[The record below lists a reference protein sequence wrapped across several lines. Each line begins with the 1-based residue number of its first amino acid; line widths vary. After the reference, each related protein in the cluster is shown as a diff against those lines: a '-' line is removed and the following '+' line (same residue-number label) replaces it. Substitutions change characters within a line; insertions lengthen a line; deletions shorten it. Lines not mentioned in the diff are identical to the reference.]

1 MNFEPSGF
9 FVLRTP
15 LLSFDEFLSWS
26 AGLEAPASLNN
37 PTRFEQAIA
46 DDRRSLRARLTEIA
60 SRPEVREAL
69 FVASPHLEESL
80 QIWAREPESERGK
93 GIELAIAR
101 YFVRMAGR
109 STPFGLCAGCSVG
122 TLGAQ
127 TQLALRDRTRYQRH
141 TRLDMDYLDAFC
153 TALARDPALRRVLSY
168 RPNSSLYH
176 AAGRVRYVES
186 RFEKKNRSFHLIAV
200 EETESLTKTLDRATT
215 GSSFA
220 ALAEALVDEEI
231 SLTDAEEYIS
241 KLIESQILMPDLA
254 PCVTGSD
261 PIQSLIEQ
269 FEKQPATERAA
280 NILERVC
287 SELATLDAVGLE
299 NAPERYRAIAEL
311 LQSLPAKVELPRL
324 FQVDMVKPTSAATL
338 GKAVVD
344 EIVRGVNILH
354 RLTDAPS
361 ENSGMRSELARFR
374 DAFVARY
381 EGREVPVVEALDPE
395 IGIGFLPS
403 GGSSGEASPLLND
416 LEFPA
421 NSQETARLSTLERFL
436 LRRLSEALQNGAQEI
451 VLEPSDLEKISV
463 KDPLPLPDAF
473 AVTAIVAAADET
485 AVARGD
491 FRVVLE
497 GAAGPSGARLLGR
510 FCHADEMLR
519 VEVERHL
526 RAEESLCPDA
536 VFAEIVHLPEG
547 RIGNV
552 LARPIL
558 RAYEIPYLGRA
569 GGATDRQVP
578 ITDLYV
584 SVREN
589 RIVLRSARL
598 GREII
603 PRLTSAHNFTGRAV
617 RLYRFLC
624 LLQGQGAAE
633 NLDWTWGALES
644 APFLPRITIGR
655 LVLARALWNVD
666 QEELKPLSEQSSSAR
681 FRTVDA
687 WRKRRRL
694 PQLVALA
701 DGDHTLPIDF
711 DNILSVE
718 TFVHLTKGREEVTLL
733 EMFPS
738 PDQLCARGPE
748 GRFLHELI
756 VPFVRK
762 AEKEGNREE
771 QKAISPFTRFR
782 RATAR
787 QAIYPPSQNYGAASH
802 SRLSA
807 PRTFPPGSEWLYAKL
822 YTGNATADH
831 VLREVIGPLTA
842 EVLQSRA
849 ADQWFFIRYGDPDWH
864 LRLRFHGTPEKL
876 HAEVLPALQAA
887 TSPLL
892 KDGQLWRIQFDTYE
906 REVERYGG
914 AEGIE
919 LAEQLFQADSEAVL
933 QLISMLEPG
942 DEGLDQRWRL
952 TMRGI
957 DALLTDFGFDLDS
970 KCALSQEAS
979 RSLAEVERVDKNL
992 RSELSEKFRKER
1004 KSLEELLDPACD
1016 AVNSLLPGLDILRQR
1031 SERIAPIVAELNA
1044 CEQAGRLLVSVKDF
1058 VLSCAHMYANRL
1070 LRSVHRE
1077 QELVIYDFLSRLY
1090 GSKAA
1095 RERNRQAD

>member
-46 DDRRSLRARLTEIA
+46 DDWRSLRARLTEIA

-80 QIWAREPESERGK
+80 EIWAREPESERGK

-122 TLGAQ
+122 TLGEQ
-127 TQLALRDRTRYQRH
+127 TQLALHDRTRYQRH
-141 TRLDMDYLDAFC
+141 TRLDMDYLDALC
-153 TALARDPALRRVLSY
+153 TALARDPASRRVLSY

-200 EETESLTKTLDRATT
+200 EETESLTKTLDRAAT

-241 KLIESQILMPDLA
+241 KLIENQILMPDLA

-261 PIQSLIEQ
+261 PIQSVIEQ
-269 FEKQPATERAA
+269 FEKQPATERTA
-280 NILERVC
+280 NILQRVRTQ
-287 SELATLDAVGLE
+287 LTTLDAVGLG

-311 LQSLPAKVELPRL
+311 LQSLPPKVELPRL
-324 FQVDMVKPTSAATL
+324 FQVDMVKPMSAATL

-344 EIVRGVNILH
+344 EIVRGVNILR
-354 RLTDAPS
+354 RLTDVPP
-361 ENSGMRSELARFR
+361 ENSGIGSELARFR

-381 EGREVPVVEALDPE
+381 EEREVPVVEALDAE
-395 IGIGFLPS
+395 IGIGFPLS
-403 GGSSGEASPLLND
+403 GESGGEASPLLND
-416 LEFPA
+416 LVFPA
-421 NSQETARLSTLERFL
+421 KSQETADWGALERFL

-451 VLEPSDLEKISV
+451 VLEPSDLEKISA

-485 AVARGD
+485 AMARGD

-497 GAAGPSGARLLGR
+497 GASGPSGARLLGR
-510 FCHADEMLR
+510 FCHPDEMLR

-526 RAEESLCPDA
+526 RAEESLRPDA

-552 LARPIL
+552 LARPIM

-569 GGATDRQVP
+569 GGAADRQVP

-617 RLYRFLC
+617 GVYRFLC

-633 NLDWTWGALES
+633 NLGWTWGALES
-644 APFLPRITIGR
+644 APFLPRVTMGR

-666 QEELKPLSEQSSSAR
+666 QKELKPLGEQSASAR
-681 FRTVDA
+681 FRTVNA

-701 DGDHTLPIDF
+701 DGDKTLPIDF
-711 DNILSVE
+711 DNVLSVE
-718 TFVHLTKGREEVTLL
+718 TFVHLTKGREEVRLL
-733 EMFPS
+733 EMFPA

-762 AEKEGNREE
+762 AEKEGNCEE
-771 QKAISPFTRFR
+771 QKATSPFTRLR

-787 QAIYPPSQNYGAASH
+787 QAIHPPSQSYGAAGH
-802 SRLSA
+802 SRSSA

-831 VLREVIGPLTA
+831 VLREVIGPLTE
-842 EVLQSRA
+842 EVLQSGA

-864 LRLRFHGTPEKL
+864 LRLRFHGKPERL
-876 HAEVLPALQAA
+876 HGDVMPAIEAA
-887 TSPLL
+887 VTLLL
-892 KDGQLWRIQFDTYE
+892 KEGRLARVQFDTYE

-914 AEGIE
+914 AEGIV
-919 LAEQLFQADSEAVL
+919 LAERIFQADSEAA
-933 QLISMLEPG
+933 LEIIENLELG
-942 DEGLDQRWRL
+942 DAGLDERWRL
-952 TMRGI
+952 VLRGI
-957 DALLTDFGFDLDS
+957 DALLQDLGFDPAT
-970 KCALSQEAS
+970 KFAVIRQARAAVAKEI
-979 RSLAEVERVDKNL
+979 RVDGRLKGQIGD
-992 RSELSEKFRKER
+992 RFREER
-1004 KSLEELLDPACD
+1004 KRLEALLDPRQD
-1016 AVNSLLPGLDILRQR
+1016 AESALSCGFEIFRHR
-1031 SERIAPIVAELNA
+1031 STRLAPIVAELKA
-1044 CEQAGRLLVSVKDF
+1044 SEAAGRLS
-1058 VLSCAHMYANRL
+1058 LSLHELAHNYIHMHANRL
-1070 LRSVHRE
+1070 LRSAHRAHE
-1077 QELVIYDFLSRLY
+1077 FVLYDFLTRLY
-1090 GSKAA
+1090 GSKVA
-1095 RERNRQAD
+1095 RHP

>member
-1 MNFEPSGF
+1 MNFAPSGF

-15 LLSFDEFLSWS
+15 LLPFDEFLAWS
-26 AGLEAPASLNN
+26 AGLKAAKTLDDPVQ
-37 PTRFEQAIA
+37 FEKAFAA
-46 DDRRSLRARLTEIA
+46 DRPRLRARLVEIMN
-60 SRPEVREAL
+60 RPEIREAL
-69 FVASPHLEESL
+69 FIASPHLDESL
-80 QIWAREPESERGK
+80 EIWEREPESERGQ
-93 GIELAIAR
+93 GIELALVR
-101 YFVRMAGR
+101 YFARMAGR
-109 STPFGLCAGCSVG
+109 ATPFGLCAGCSLG
-122 TLGAQ
+122 TLDRH
-127 TQLALRDRTRYQRH
+127 TRLALPERTHYQRH
-141 TRLDMDYLDAFC
+141 TRLDMDYLDALC
-153 TALARDPALRRVLSY
+153 AALARDPALRDALSY

-186 RFEKKNRSFHLIAV
+186 RFEEKSRSFHLIAV
-200 EETESLTKTLDRATT
+200 EETESLSKTLDRAKT

-241 KLIESQILMPDLA
+241 ELIESQILMPDLT
-254 PCVTGSD
+254 PCVTGSA

-269 FEKQPATERAA
+269 FEKQPVTERAA
-280 NILERVC
+280 NILKRVRIQ
-287 SELATLDAVGLE
+287 LTTLDAVGLG
-299 NAPERYRAIAEL
+299 NASERYRAIAEL
-311 LQSLPAKVELPRL
+311 LQSLPAKVKLPRL
-324 FQVDMVKPTSAATL
+324 FQVDMVKPMSAATL

-354 RLTDAPS
+354 RWTDASS
-361 ENSGMRSELARFR
+361 ENSGMGNELTRFR
-374 DAFVARY
+374 DAFISRY
-381 EGREVPVVEALDPE
+381 EGREVPIVEALDAE

-403 GGSSGEASPLLND
+403 GESSGEASPLLND

-421 NSQETARLSTLERFL
+421 KSQETARLGTLERFL

-451 VLEPSDLEKISV
+451 VLQPSDSEKISA

-473 AVTAIVAAADET
+473 AVTAIVAAANDA

-491 FRVVLE
+491 FRVLLE
-497 GAAGPSGARLLGR
+497 RATGPSGARLLGR

-526 RAEESLCPDA
+526 RAEESLRPDA

-547 RIGNV
+547 RMGNV

-558 RAYEIPYLGRA
+558 RAYEIPYLGQA
-569 GGATDRQVP
+569 GGAADRQVP

-603 PRLTSAHNFTGRAV
+603 PRLTSAHNFTGQAV
-617 RLYRFLC
+617 GLYRFLC

-633 NLDWTWGALES
+633 NLGWTWGALEN
-644 APFLPRITIGR
+644 APFLPRITMGR
-655 LVLARALWNVD
+655 LVLARAFWNVD
-666 QEELKPLSEQSSSAR
+666 EKELKPLGEQNASAR

-718 TFVHLTKGREEVTLL
+718 TFVHLTKGREQVRLL

-738 PDQLCARGPE
+738 PDELCARGPE

-762 AEKEGNREE
+762 AEKQGNREQ
-771 QKAISPFTRFR
+771 QKAISPFTV
-782 RATAR
+782 
-787 QAIYPPSQNYGAASH
+787 QH
-802 SRLSA
+802 SRPSA

-842 EVLQSRA
+842 EVLQSGA

-864 LRLRFHGTPEKL
+864 LRLRFHGKPERL
-876 HAEVLPALQAA
+876 HGDVMPAIEAA
-887 TSPLL
+887 VTLLL
-892 KDGQLWRIQFDTYE
+892 KEGRLARVQFDTYE

-914 AEGIE
+914 AEGIV
-919 LAEQLFQADSEAVL
+919 LAERIFQADSEAA
-933 QLISMLEPG
+933 LEIIENLELG
-942 DEGLDQRWRL
+942 DVGLDERWRL
-952 TMRGI
+952 VLRGI
-957 DALLTDFGFDLDS
+957 DALLQDLGFDPAT
-970 KCALSQEAS
+970 KFAVIRQARAAFAKEI
-979 RSLAEVERVDKNL
+979 RVDGRLKGQIGD
-992 RSELSEKFRKER
+992 RFREER
-1004 KSLEELLDPACD
+1004 KRLEALLDPGQD
-1016 AVNSLLPGLDILRQR
+1016 AESALSCGFEIFRHR
-1031 SERIAPIVAELNA
+1031 SARLAPIVAELKA
-1044 CEQAGRLLVSVKDF
+1044 SEAAGRLS
-1058 VLSCAHMYANRL
+1058 LSLHELAHNYIHMHANRL
-1070 LRSVHRE
+1070 LRSAHRAH
-1077 QELVIYDFLSRLY
+1077 ELVLYDFLARLY
-1090 GSKAA
+1090 GSKVA
-1095 RERNRQAD
+1095 RHP

>member
-1 MNFEPSGF
+1 MSFAPSGF
-9 FVLRTP
+9 FVFRTP
-15 LLSFDEFLSWS
+15 LLPFDDFLAWSNGLQTAASFD
-26 AGLEAPASLNN
+26 N
-37 PTRFEQAIA
+37 PTRFECAFAA
-46 DDRRSLRARLTEIA
+46 DGQLLRARLTKIA
-60 SRPEVREAL
+60 NRPEVREAL
-69 FVASPHLEESL
+69 FVASPHLEDSL
-80 QIWAREPESERGK
+80 QVWARKPESERGK

-127 TQLALRDRTRYQRH
+127 TQFALHDRTRYQRH
-141 TRLDMDYLDAFC
+141 TRLDMDYLDALC

-186 RFEKKNRSFHLIAV
+186 RFKKKNRSFHLIAV
-200 EETESLTKTLDRATT
+200 EETESLTKTLDRAKT

-220 ALAEALVDEEI
+220 ALAEALVDEEV

-241 KLIESQILMPDLA
+241 ELIESQILMPDLA

-269 FEKQPATERAA
+269 FEKQPVTERAA
-280 NILERVC
+280 NILERTRIQ
-287 SELATLDAVGLE
+287 LTALDAVGLG

-311 LQSLPAKVELPRL
+311 LQSLPTKVELPRL
-324 FQVDMVKPTSAATL
+324 FQVDMVKPMSAASL

-354 RLTDAPS
+354 RLTDVPP

-381 EGREVPVVEALDPE
+381 EGREVPVVEAVDAE
-395 IGIGFLPS
+395 IGIGFPLS
-403 GGSSGEASPLLND
+403 GESGGEASPLLND
-416 LEFPA
+416 LVFPA
-421 NSQETARLSTLERFL
+421 KSQETADWGALERFL

-451 VLEPSDLEKISV
+451 VLQPSDLEKISA

-485 AVARGD
+485 AIARGD

-497 GAAGPSGARLLGR
+497 GASGPSGARLLGR
-510 FCHADEMLR
+510 FCNPDEMLR

-526 RAEESLCPDA
+526 RAEESLRPDA
-536 VFAEIVHLPEG
+536 VFAEIVHLPQG
-547 RIGNV
+547 RLGNI

-569 GGATDRQVP
+569 GGAADRQVP

-603 PRLTSAHNFTGRAV
+603 PRLTSAHNFTWRAV
-617 RLYRFLC
+617 GLYRFLC

-633 NLDWTWGALES
+633 NLGWSWGALES
-644 APFLPRITIGR
+644 APFLPRVTMGR
-655 LVLARALWNVD
+655 LVLARARWNVD
-666 QEELKPLSEQSSSAR
+666 RKELKALAEESGFVR
-681 FRTVDA
+681 FRTVNA
-687 WRKRRRL
+687 WRKGRRL
-694 PQLVALA
+694 PRFIVVA

-718 TFVHLTKGREEVTLL
+718 TFVHLTRGREEVRLV
-733 EMFPS
+733 EMFP
-738 PDQLCARGPE
+738 PTDQLCARGPE

-762 AEKEGNREE
+762 AEKEGNREQ
-771 QKAISPFTRFR
+771 QKAIH
-782 RATAR
+782 
-787 QAIYPPSQNYGAASH
+787 QPSQSHGAAGH

-807 PRTFPPGSEWLYAKL
+807 SRTFPPGSEWLYAKL
-822 YTGNATADH
+822 YTGTATADH
-831 VLREVIGPLTA
+831 VLREVIGPLAA
-842 EVLQSRA
+842 EVLQSGA

-864 LRLRFHGTPEKL
+864 LRLRFHGAPEKL
-876 HAEVLPALQAA
+876 HAEVLPAVQAA
-887 TSPLL
+887 TSRLL
-892 KDGQLWRIQFDTYE
+892 KDGGLWRIQFDTYE

-933 QLISMLEPG
+933 QLISMLDQG
-942 DEGLDQRWRL
+942 DQGLEQRWRL

-957 DALLTDFGFDLDS
+957 DALLTDFDFDLDS
-970 KCALSQEAS
+970 KCGLFQQAS
-979 RSLAEVERVDKNL
+979 RNLAEVERLDKSL

-1044 CEQAGRLLVSVKDF
+1044 CEQTGRLLVSVKDF
-1058 VLSCAHMYANRL
+1058 APSCAHMYANRL

-1090 GSKAA
+1090 KSKAA
-1095 RERNRQAD
+1095 RERNRRAE

>member
-1 MNFEPSGF
+1 
-9 FVLRTP
+9 
-15 LLSFDEFLSWS
+15 
-26 AGLEAPASLNN
+26 
-37 PTRFEQAIA
+37 
-46 DDRRSLRARLTEIA
+46 
-60 SRPEVREAL
+60 
-69 FVASPHLEESL
+69 
-80 QIWAREPESERGK
+80 
-93 GIELAIAR
+93 
-101 YFVRMAGR
+101 
-109 STPFGLCAGCSVG
+109 
-122 TLGAQ
+122 
-127 TQLALRDRTRYQRH
+127 
-141 TRLDMDYLDAFC
+141 
-153 TALARDPALRRVLSY
+153 
-168 RPNSSLYH
+168 
-176 AAGRVRYVES
+176 
-186 RFEKKNRSFHLIAV
+186 
-200 EETESLTKTLDRATT
+200 
-215 GSSFA
+215 
-220 ALAEALVDEEI
+220 
-231 SLTDAEEYIS
+231 
-241 KLIESQILMPDLA
+241 
-254 PCVTGSD
+254 
-261 PIQSLIEQ
+261 
-269 FEKQPATERAA
+269 
-280 NILERVC
+280 
-287 SELATLDAVGLE
+287 
-299 NAPERYRAIAEL
+299 
-311 LQSLPAKVELPRL
+311 
-324 FQVDMVKPTSAATL
+324 
-338 GKAVVD
+338 
-344 EIVRGVNILH
+344 
-354 RLTDAPS
+354 
-361 ENSGMRSELARFR
+361 
-374 DAFVARY
+374 
-381 EGREVPVVEALDPE
+381 
-395 IGIGFLPS
+395 
-403 GGSSGEASPLLND
+403 
-416 LEFPA
+416 
-421 NSQETARLSTLERFL
+421 
-436 LRRLSEALQNGAQEI
+436 
-451 VLEPSDLEKISV
+451 LEKISV

-497 GAAGPSGARLLGR
+497 GATGPSGARLLGR
-510 FCHADEMLR
+510 FCHADETLR
-519 VEVERHL
+519 QEVEDHL
-526 RAEESLCPDA
+526 RTEESLRPDA
-536 VFAEIVHLPEG
+536 VFAEIVHLPQG

-569 GGATDRQVP
+569 GGAADRQVP

-718 TFVHLTKGREEVTLL
+718 TFVHLIKGREEVRLL

-756 VPFVRK
+756 IPFVRK

-771 QKAISPFTRFR
+771 QKAISPFTRLR

-787 QAIYPPSQNYGAASH
+787 QVIHPPSQTYGAAGH

-831 VLREVIGPLTA
+831 VLREVIGPLTT

-864 LRLRFHGTPEKL
+864 LRLRFHGNPERL
-876 HAEVLPALQAA
+876 HEDVMPAIETAA
-887 TSPLL
+887 TLLL
-892 KDGQLWRIQFDTYE
+892 KEGRLARVQFDTYE

-914 AEGIE
+914 GEGIV
-919 LAEQLFQADSEAVL
+919 LAERIFQADSEAVL
-933 QLISMLEPG
+933 EIIENLEPG
-942 DEGLDQRWRL
+942 DAGLDERWRL
-952 TMRGI
+952 ALRGV
-957 DALLTDFGFDLDS
+957 DALLQDLGFEPAT
-970 KCALSQEAS
+970 KFAVIRKARAAFTKEI
-979 RSLAEVERVDKNL
+979 RVDGRLKGQIGDQ
-992 RSELSEKFRKER
+992 FRKER
-1004 KSLEELLDPACD
+1004 KSLEELLDPGQD
-1016 AVNSLLPGLDILRQR
+1016 AESSLSSGFEIFRHR
-1031 SERIAPIVAELNA
+1031 SARVAPIVAELKA
-1044 CEQAGRLLVSVKDF
+1044 SEAAGRLS
-1058 VLSCAHMYANRL
+1058 LSLQELAPSYIHMHANRL
-1070 LRSVHRE
+1070 LRSAHRAH
-1077 QELVIYDFLSRLY
+1077 ELVLYDFLARLY
-1090 GSKAA
+1090 GSKIA
-1095 RERNRQAD
+1095 RRP

>member
-26 AGLEAPASLNN
+26 GGLEARASLNN

-46 DDRRSLRARLTEIA
+46 DDRRSLRARLTQIA

-109 STPFGLCAGCSVG
+109 STPFGLCAGCSAG

-127 TQLALRDRTRYQRH
+127 TQLALHDRTRYQRH
-141 TRLDMDYLDAFC
+141 TRLDMDYLDALC

-241 KLIESQILMPDLA
+241 ELIESQILMPDLA

-280 NILERVC
+280 NILEKVRTQ
-287 SELATLDAVGLE
+287 LATLDAVGLG

-311 LQSLPAKVELPRL
+311 LQSLPAKVKLPRL
-324 FQVDMVKPTSAATL
+324 FQVDLVKPMSAATL

-354 RLTDAPS
+354 RLTDASS
-361 ENSGMRSELARFR
+361 ENSGMGSELTRFR
-374 DAFVARY
+374 DAFISRY
-381 EGREVPVVEALDPE
+381 EGREVPIVEALDAE
-395 IGIGFLPS
+395 IGIGFPPS
-403 GGSSGEASPLLND
+403 GESSGEPSPLLND

-421 NSQETARLSTLERFL
+421 KSKETALWGTLERFL

-451 VLEPSDLEKISV
+451 VLQPSDLEKISA

-473 AVTAIVAAADET
+473 SVTAIVAAADET

-497 GAAGPSGARLLGR
+497 GASGPSGARLLGR
-510 FCHADEMLR
+510 FCHADEILR
-519 VEVERHL
+519 VQVERHL

-536 VFAEIVHLPEG
+536 VFAEIVHLPEA

-569 GGATDRQVP
+569 GGAADRQVP

-617 RLYRFLC
+617 GLYRFLC

-633 NLDWTWGALES
+633 NLGWTWGALES
-644 APFLPRITIGR
+644 APFLPRVTMGR

-666 QEELKPLSEQSSSAR
+666 EKELKPLGEQSASAR

-718 TFVHLTKGREEVTLL
+718 IFVHLTKGREEVRLL
-733 EMFPS
+733 EMFPA

-762 AEKEGNREE
+762 AEKEGDREE
-771 QKAISPFTRFR
+771 QKAISPFARLR

-787 QAIYPPSQNYGAASH
+787 QAIHLPSQSYGAAGH
-802 SRLSA
+802 SQLSA
-807 PRTFPPGSEWLYAKL
+807 SRTFPPGSEWLYAKL
-822 YTGNATADH
+822 YTGTATADH
-831 VLREVIGPLTA
+831 LLREVVGPLTA
-842 EVLQSRA
+842 EVLHSGA

-864 LRLRFHGTPEKL
+864 LRVRFHGKPERL
-876 HAEVLPALQAA
+876 HGNVMPAIQAA
-887 TSPLL
+887 AAPLL
-892 KDGQLWRIQFDTYE
+892 KEGRLARVQFDTYE

-914 AEGIE
+914 AEGIV
-919 LAEQLFQADSEAVL
+919 LAERIFQADSEAVL
-933 QLISMLEPG
+933 EIIENLELG
-942 DEGLDQRWRL
+942 DAGLDERWRL
-952 TMRGI
+952 VLRGI
-957 DALLTDFGFDLDS
+957 DALLQDLGFDPAT
-970 KCALSQEAS
+970 KFAVIRKARAAFAKEI
-979 RSLAEVERVDKNL
+979 RVDGRLKGQIGD
-992 RSELSEKFRKER
+992 RFRKER
-1004 KSLEELLDPACD
+1004 KRLEALLDPSQD
-1016 AVNSLLPGLDILRQR
+1016 AESALSSGFEIFRHR
-1031 SERIAPIVAELNA
+1031 SARLAPIVAELKA
-1044 CEQAGRLLVSVKDF
+1044 SEAEGRLS
-1058 VLSCAHMYANRL
+1058 LSLHELAHNYIHMHANRL
-1070 LRSVHRE
+1070 LRSAHRAH
-1077 QELVIYDFLSRLY
+1077 ELVLYDFLARLY
-1090 GSKAA
+1090 GSKVA
-1095 RERNRQAD
+1095 RHP

>member
-26 AGLEAPASLNN
+26 ARLEAPASLNN

-46 DDRRSLRARLTEIA
+46 DDRRSLHARLTQIA

-80 QIWAREPESERGK
+80 QIWAREPESERGV

-127 TQLALRDRTRYQRH
+127 TQLALHDRTRYQRH
-141 TRLDMDYLDAFC
+141 TRLDMDYLDALC

-200 EETESLTKTLDRATT
+200 EETESLTKTLNRAKT

-220 ALAEALVDEEI
+220 ALAEALVDEEV

-241 KLIESQILMPDLA
+241 ELIESQILMPNLA
-254 PCVTGSD
+254 PCVTGAD
-261 PIQSLIEQ
+261 PIQSLIKQ

-287 SELATLDAVGLE
+287 TELATLDAVGLG

-324 FQVDMVKPTSAATL
+324 FQVDMVKPMSAATL

-344 EIVRGVNILH
+344 EVVRGINILH
-354 RLTDAPS
+354 RLTDVPP

-381 EGREVPVVEALDPE
+381 EGREVPVVEALDAE

-421 NSQETARLSTLERFL
+421 NSQETADLGALERFL

-451 VLEPSDLEKISV
+451 VLEPSDLEKIST

-485 AVARGD
+485 ALARGD
-491 FRVVLE
+491 FCVVLE
-497 GAAGPSGARLLGR
+497 GATGPSGARLLGR

-552 LARPIL
+552 LARPTL

-569 GGATDRQVP
+569 GGAADRQVP

-666 QEELKPLSEQSSSAR
+666 QEELKPLGEQSSSAR

-718 TFVHLTKGREEVTLL
+718 TFVHLIKGREEVRIL

-756 VPFVRK
+756 IPFVRK

-771 QKAISPFTRFR
+771 QKAISPFTVH
-782 RATAR
+782 
-787 QAIYPPSQNYGAASH
+787 H

-842 EVLQSRA
+842 EVLQSGA

-864 LRLRFHGTPEKL
+864 LRLRFHGNPERL
-876 HAEVLPALQAA
+876 HEDVMPAIETAA
-887 TSPLL
+887 TLLL
-892 KDGQLWRIQFDTYE
+892 KEGRLARLQFDTYE

-914 AEGIE
+914 GEGIV
-919 LAEQLFQADSEAVL
+919 LAERIFQADSEAVL
-933 QLISMLEPG
+933 EIIENLEPG
-942 DEGLDQRWRL
+942 DAGLDERWRL
-952 TMRGI
+952 ALRGV
-957 DALLTDFGFDLDS
+957 DALLQDLGFEPAT
-970 KCALSQEAS
+970 KFAVIRKARAAFTKEI
-979 RSLAEVERVDKNL
+979 RVDGRLKGQIGD
-992 RSELSEKFRKER
+992 RFRKER
-1004 KSLEELLDPACD
+1004 KSLEELLDPGQDSESAL
-1016 AVNSLLPGLDILRQR
+1016 SSGFEIFRHR
-1031 SERIAPIVAELNA
+1031 SARVAPIVAELKA
-1044 CEQAGRLLVSVKDF
+1044 SEAAARLS
-1058 VLSCAHMYANRL
+1058 LSLQELAPSYIHMHANRL
-1070 LRSVHRE
+1070 LRSAHRAH
-1077 QELVIYDFLSRLY
+1077 ELVLYDFLARLY
-1090 GSKAA
+1090 GSKIA
-1095 RERNRQAD
+1095 RRP

>member
-46 DDRRSLRARLTEIA
+46 DDWRSLRARLTEIA

-127 TQLALRDRTRYQRH
+127 TQLVLQDRTRYQRH
-141 TRLDMDYLDAFC
+141 TRLDMDYLGALC
-153 TALARDPALRRVLSY
+153 TALARDLALRRVLSY
-168 RPNSSLYH
+168 RPNSSLYR

-200 EETESLTKTLDRATT
+200 EETESLSKTLDRAKT

-220 ALAEALVDEEI
+220 ALAEALVDEEV
-231 SLTDAEEYIS
+231 SLTEAEEYIS
-241 KLIESQILMPDLA
+241 ELIESQILMPDLA

-269 FEKQPATERAA
+269 FEKQPATERGA
-280 NILERVC
+280 NILERVRTQ
-287 SELATLDAVGLE
+287 LTTLDAVGLG

-311 LQSLPAKVELPRL
+311 LQSLPAKVKLPRL
-324 FQVDMVKPTSAATL
+324 FQVDMVKPMSAATL

-344 EIVRGVNILH
+344 EIVRGVDILH
-354 RLTDAPS
+354 RLADVPS
-361 ENSGMRSELARFR
+361 EKSGMKSELTRFR

-381 EGREVPVVEALDPE
+381 EGREVPVVEALDAE
-395 IGIGFLPS
+395 IGIGFPPS
-403 GGSSGEASPLLND
+403 GESGGEASPLLND

-421 NSQETARLSTLERFL
+421 KAQETARWGTLEKFL

-451 VLEPSDLEKISV
+451 VLQPSDLEKIFD
-463 KDPLPLPDAF
+463 KDPRPLPDAF

-497 GAAGPSGARLLGR
+497 GATGPSGARLLGR
-510 FCHADEMLR
+510 FCHADETLR
-519 VEVERHL
+519 REVELHL
-526 RAEESLCPDA
+526 RAEESLRPGA
-536 VFAEIVHLPEG
+536 VFAEIVHLPQG
-547 RIGNV
+547 RLGNI

-569 GGATDRQVP
+569 GVAADSQIP

-584 SVREN
+584 SVQEN

-603 PRLTSAHNFTGRAV
+603 PRLTSAHNFTGQAV
-617 RLYRFLC
+617 GLYRFLC
-624 LLQGQGAAE
+624 SLQGQCAVE
-633 NLDWTWGALES
+633 NLGWTWGPLES
-644 APFLPRITIGR
+644 APFLPRVTMER
-655 LVLARALWNVD
+655 LVLARACWNVD
-666 QEELKPLSEQSSSAR
+666 QKELKPLGEQSGAAR
-681 FRTVDA
+681 FRTVSA

-701 DGDHTLPIDF
+701 DDDNTLPIDL
-711 DNILSVE
+711 DNVLSVE
-718 TFVHLTKGREEVTLL
+718 TFVRLTRGREEVRLL
-733 EMFPS
+733 EIFPQ
-738 PDQLCARGPE
+738 PDRLCARGPE

-771 QKAISPFTRFR
+771 QKPISPFTRLR
-782 RATAR
+782 TATAR
-787 QAIYPPSQNYGAASH
+787 QAIHPPSQSYGAAGH

-807 PRTFPPGSEWLYAKL
+807 SRTFPPGSEWLYAKL
-822 YTGNATADH
+822 YTGTATADH
-831 VLREVIGPLTA
+831 VLREVIGSLTA
-842 EVLQSRA
+842 EVLQSGA

-864 LRLRFHGTPEKL
+864 LRVRFHGKPERL
-876 HAEVLPALQAA
+876 RGDVMPTLQAA
-887 TSPLL
+887 AAPLL
-892 KDGQLWRIQFDTYE
+892 KEGRLARVQFDTYE

-914 AEGIE
+914 AEGIV
-919 LAEQLFQADSEAVL
+919 LAERIFQSDSEAVL
-933 QLISMLEPG
+933 EIIENLELG
-942 DEGLDQRWRL
+942 DAGLNERWRL
-952 TMRGI
+952 VLRGI
-957 DALLTDFGFDLDS
+957 DALLQDLGFDLET
-970 KCALSQEAS
+970 KLAVLQKMRTEFAKQS
-979 RSLAEVERVDKNL
+979 RIDARLKGQVGDR
-992 RSELSEKFRKER
+992 FRKER
-1004 KSLEELLDPACD
+1004 KSLEALLDPGQD
-1016 AVNSLLPGLDILRQR
+1016 AKSALSSGFEIFRHR
-1031 SERIAPIVAELNA
+1031 SARLAPIVAELKA
-1044 CEQAGRLLVSVKDF
+1044 SEAAGRLS
-1058 VLSCAHMYANRL
+1058 LSLHELAPSYIHMHANRL
-1070 LRSVHRE
+1070 LRSAPRE
-1077 QELVIYDFLSRLY
+1077 HELVLYDFLARLY
-1090 GSKAA
+1090 ASKAA
-1095 RERNRQAD
+1095 RHP